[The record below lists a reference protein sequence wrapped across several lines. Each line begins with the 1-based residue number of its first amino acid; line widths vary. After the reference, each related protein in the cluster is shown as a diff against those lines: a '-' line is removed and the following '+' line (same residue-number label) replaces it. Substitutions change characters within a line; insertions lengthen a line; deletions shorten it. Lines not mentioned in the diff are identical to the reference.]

1 MFFFIYRHEISKQ
14 NLCKNLSQCFGFV
27 LDLTYKVVGGFPGYL
42 YQLRYGGPN
51 F

>member
-1 MFFFIYRHEISKQ
+1 MFYFIYIHEINSQK
-14 NLCKNLSQCFGFV
+14 LCKNLSQCLGFV

-42 YQLRYGGPN
+42 YQLRYKSPN